1 MNEIT
6 TTKTSLPAA
15 MDDIFNPAMIDDLIE
30 GASSG
35 FGVISFRGGKWRV
48 KHGGEETLI
57 TNADDEPVAS
67 IPVVIVKASRQV
79 SKIYYERNYEEGDDN
94 PPDCFS
100 IDGVTPDASAPD
112 KQANECATC
121 PMNQWG
127 SRVTE
132 AGKKAKRCSD
142 HRRLAV
148 VPAARKGEDADT
160 AVLRN
165 EVYGGPMLMRVPPAS
180 LNDMAVFARDLRKRY
195 PELGYNSI
203 VTLIGFDP
211 KTAYPKLTFKAL
223 RRIKEDEKQVIY
235 EMSTDGSVDNVLS
248 STTEVVTVAEKP
260 KVQKTVDVELEEDDI
275 DSAVADAAKHRDEE
289 LAKAAADAVAA
300 QKKADAARAKAAVK
314 AQDEMQLE
322 AEVQAA
328 EAKVTKGNG
337 AAKKGGKKAVQ
348 ATSGN
353 AALDEAM
360 GGLMDGAL
368 DDLVGELNAEDGD
381 DLDALG

>member
-275 DSAVADAAKHRDEE
+275 DGAVADAAKHRDEE

-300 QKKADAARAKAAVK
+300 QKKADAAKAK
-314 AQDEMQLE
+314 DEVLE
-322 AEVQAA
+322 AA
-328 EAKVTKGNG
+328 AKVAATKGNG
-337 AAKKGGKKAVQ
+337 AAKNGGKKAVQ